1 MTDAPASFRDL
12 TITEFVER
20 LASSAPVPGGGSAS
34 AISGALAAALVR
46 MVVALSLDK
55 PKYAAY
61 ERTLR
66 KADEIAA
73 RSLDR
78 LLTLADE
85 DAAAYASLSIALK
98 MPTTTPKDEAKR
110 RSAIRAAAR
119 QAALAPLKV
128 LHECFDLLVEAEA
141 IAGRSNLNA
150 RSDAA
155 TAASLA
161 EAGARGAAAN
171 VLINLSSTGDDR
183 FAGETTADVVDL
195 LEQADDIAT
204 RARFAVA
211 QTDLRDPEEE

>member
-1 MTDAPASFRDL
+1 
-12 TITEFVER
+12 FVER
-20 LASSAPVPGGGSAS
+20 LASSAPVPCGRSAS

-55 PKYAAY
+55 PKCSAY

-98 MPTTTPKDEAKR
+98 MPKTTPKDEAKR

-119 QAALAPLKV
+119 QAALA
-128 LHECFDLLVEAEA
+128 
-141 IAGRSNLNA
+141 
-150 RSDAA
+150 
-155 TAASLA
+155 
-161 EAGARGAAAN
+161 
-171 VLINLSSTGDDR
+171 
-183 FAGETTADVVDL
+183 
-195 LEQADDIAT
+195 
-204 RARFAVA
+204 
-211 QTDLRDPEEE
+211 